1 MKNQTFLLLT
11 GFVILSVCLANKNNL
26 KNKEK
31 DLNEC
36 IIYLK
41 TDQLKNLETPVYVH
55 RNENNVQNPTNLQ
68 SQDGV
73 LMLAQI
79 KEDITKFTSKLI
91 GVKSNKNKI
100 KICKY

>member
-1 MKNQTFLLLT
+1 M
-11 GFVILSVCLANKNNL
+11 
-26 KNKEK
+26 
-31 DLNEC
+31 
-36 IIYLK
+36 YLFSN
-41 TDQLKNLETPVYVH
+41 TDQLKNPETPVYVH
-55 RNENNVQNPTNLQ
+55 REENNVQNTVNPQ

-73 LMLAQI
+73 IMLAQI